1 MPKQI
6 IHVVVYKSGE
16 SDHWLATCL
25 DYGVTTQGD
34 SAEHAAEMIKEAVEL
49 YLEDREPDEVEAIYQ
64 PIEGDPI
71 VREVAIDAA
80 PVLHG

>member
-1 MPKQI
+1 MSKQT
-6 IHVVVYKSGE
+6 IHVVLYKSGE
-16 SDHWLATCL
+16 GDQWLATCL

-49 YLEDREPDEVEAIYQ
+49 YLEDREPREIEAIHQ

-71 VREVAIDAA
+71 VRRVAIDAA